1 MANLLKRRGVWYAR
15 VRLVRNGVKTEKQVP
30 LRTESKVT
38 ARVRL
43 EMVNRDAESIKKGL
57 DISFPWLNNEGINKI
72 VRLTIIDAVEKWLSQ
87 RESEGIR
94 KSTIRRNRYS
104 MKSFMSFIGAS
115 SLLSKVS
122 TTMIDSYRDFCIQ
135 KGMKPDG
142 ININL
147 RAIKTFFNWCY
158 RRELINKAPF
168 VDMVSTP
175 KGLPRYLPDRMFNEL
190 IKLDWLSEKHRTAFL
205 FLHSTG
211 CRRSEPFLGELHGN
225 WLLIGGDETK
235 QRADKE
241 LCLSQINLDRL
252 EMMRHHLEIFN
263 GTLESWKS
271 NLTKTFKKAIREID
285 GNETKYTLHDLR
297 HTFAVRRYLQT
308 RDIYR
313 VKMEMG
319 HLLVSTTEKYAKFSL
334 RRLEMDFPSLVNSTK
349 INEKRQNGTQKV
361 VHASSKLPIN
371 ATIQGVS

>member
-122 TTMIDSYRDFCIQ
+122 TTMIDSYRDFCIH

-147 RAIKTFFNWCY
+147 RAIKTF
-158 RRELINKAPF
+158 L
-168 VDMVSTP
+168 
-175 KGLPRYLPDRMFNEL
+175 
-190 IKLDWLSEKHRTAFL
+190 
-205 FLHSTG
+205 TG
-211 CRRSEPFLGELHGN
+211 V
-225 WLLIGGDETK
+225 
-235 QRADKE
+235 
-241 LCLSQINLDRL
+241 
-252 EMMRHHLEIFN
+252 
-263 GTLESWKS
+263 
-271 NLTKTFKKAIREID
+271 ID
-285 GNETKYTLHDLR
+285 
-297 HTFAVRRYLQT
+297 
-308 RDIYR
+308 
-313 VKMEMG
+313 
-319 HLLVSTTEKYAKFSL
+319 
-334 RRLEMDFPSLVNSTK
+334 VN
-349 INEKRQNGTQKV
+349 
-361 VHASSKLPIN
+361 
-371 ATIQGVS
+371 